1 MRESGENW
9 CTGGKRSDPEAP
21 PLQWRPMSRPA
32 EVTELL
38 RAWSEG
44 DPTALDALIPL
55 IEVELRRLA
64 RSYMARER
72 RDHTLQATALVN
84 EAFVRLTGAE
94 HVQWKDRAH
103 FLGIAARLM
112 RRILIDHARRHAFK
126 KRGGG
131 MREVAIEDVRLAVHP
146 TEVDLL
152 ALDRALESLSIV
164 DERKARIVEL
174 RYFGGMTIQE
184 TADAL
189 NVSVDTVKRDWQVAK
204 LWLLRALEK
213 G

>member
-1 MRESGENW
+1 
-9 CTGGKRSDPEAP
+9 
-21 PLQWRPMSRPA
+21 MSRPA
-32 EVTELL
+32 AVTGLL

-55 IEVELRRLA
+55 VEAELHRLA
-64 RSYMARER
+64 RAYMARER

-84 EAFVRLTGAE
+84 ETFLRLTGAE
-94 HVQWKDRAH
+94 LVQWKDRAH

-112 RRILIDHARRHAFK
+112 RRVLIDHARRRAFE

-131 MREVAIEDVRLAVHP
+131 LQQVDIDDAQLAVSP
-146 TEVDLL
+146 SDVDVL
-152 ALDRALESLSIV
+152 ALDRVLESLSVV
-164 DERKARIVEL
+164 DARKAQVVEM

-189 NVSVDTVKRDWQVAK
+189 NVSVDTVKRDWQMAK
-204 LWLLRALEK
+204 LWLLRALED
-213 G
+213 GR

>member
-1 MRESGENW
+1 MHGRQEERSGSAAITMAAMSPPAGV
-9 CTGGKRSDPEAP
+9 TG
-21 PLQWRPMSRPA
+21 
-32 EVTELL
+32 LL

-44 DPTALDALIPL
+44 DPTALDALLPL
-55 IEVELRRLA
+55 IEAELHRLA

-84 EAFVRLTGAE
+84 EAFLRLTGAE
-94 HVQWKDRAH
+94 HVQWTDRAH

-112 RRILIDHARRHAFK
+112 RRILIDHARQHAFK

-131 MREVAIEDVRLAVHP
+131 MREVPIEDVRLAVP
-146 TEVDLL
+146 PLDVDLL

-189 NVSVDTVKRDWQVAK
+189 TVSVDTVKRDWQVAK
-204 LWLLRALEK
+204 LWLLRALENER
-213 G
+213 